1 MITPIPCQL
10 RHPSQPPVPSL
21 YLRQSWKPSRTTPG
35 AEFPRRNQRKS
46 FALTWEQRWL
56 FLKDFT
62 CDKLILSP
70 GSSRGAWHIRI
81 SQNQGK
87 NKEKEEHLDRSP
99 NPLADVDPVSPVSI
113 SPRNISASTGVP
125 QCPCLHTLL
134 SKSKLTY
141 GLNNGASI
149 ERVEFNFSGGK
160 EIIFKIPL
168 ILFDPIDLVCVL
180 ELLQIS

>member
-1 MITPIPCQL
+1 MWLPPFHASWDIHHSPQCHPCTWDNRGNQAGRL
-10 RHPSQPPVPSL
+10 QGRSFQDGTNGKALPWL
-21 YLRQSWKPSRTTPG
+21 GSRDG
-35 AEFPRRNQRKS
+35 F
-46 FALTWEQRWL
+46 F
-56 FLKDFT
+56 FKDFT

-113 SPRNISASTGVP
+113 SPGTISASTGVP

-141 GLNNGASI
+141 GFNNGAFI
-149 ERVEFNFSGGK
+149 ERVELNFSRGK
-160 EIIFKIPL
+160 DTENYFQNTIDPFLIPL
-168 ILFDPIDLVCVL
+168 ILF
-180 ELLQIS
+180 EF

>member
-1 MITPIPCQL
+1 MK
-10 RHPSQPPVPSL
+10 
-21 YLRQSWKPSRTTPG
+21 Y
-35 AEFPRRNQRKS
+35 
-46 FALTWEQRWL
+46 
-56 FLKDFT
+56 FT

-87 NKEKEEHLDRSP
+87 NKEKEEHLDRSL

-160 EIIFKIPL
+160 DTEKEIIFKIPL
-168 ILFDPIDLVCVL
+168 ILF
-180 ELLQIS
+180 